1 MKTTYSKIRLFIPML
16 LGVVLLGGGCLN
28 RNNHHQKIAIQ
39 TQGIANNLIELRRDF
54 HQYPELAGY
63 EKRTATVIA
72 EYLSNL
78 GLEVKTGVAGNGVIG
93 ILKGKT
99 EGKKIAWRADMDGIP
114 LWFPEQVAY
123 KSKIKGV
130 QHGCG
135 HDVHMAIGLG
145 IAEVLSKNKD
155 LINGTVYFFF
165 QPEEETF
172 VGAKN
177 MVRSKLYDSL
187 DIDEI
192 YALHVTAL
200 PVGQIMVKPKEL
212 YAYQKILEIKFKGE
226 MSKAD
231 AKELH
236 KQLRHET
243 LRKKKASSPWLIP
256 KAFDTLVG
264 IRNPNTIFK
273 DYLFIDEGFSVQNKD
288 NQLSLIISA
297 YETNEANLPGLLPKI
312 ERIIR
317 KSEFKDK
324 YISASYIQE
333 NPTVLNDEPLTE
345 VAIKTLTDIYG
356 YSAVVRSHGQIPHFN
371 DDFIYFQQK
380 TPGVYF
386 LLGGSNLKKGITAMN
401 HGPNFDV
408 DEACIDVGVR
418 SFSSLILERINSK

>member
-1 MKTTYSKIRLFIPML
+1 MKTIDIKSQLFTT
-16 LGVVLLGGGCLN
+16 VVTGILFMGLACSD
-28 RNNHHQKIAIQ
+28 RVEQHQNIAQQ
-39 TQGIANNLIELRRDF
+39 TQGIIDNLIELRRDF

-63 EKRTATVIA
+63 EKRTAAVIT
-72 EYLSNL
+72 EYLTNL
-78 GLEVKTGVAGNGVIG
+78 GLEVKTEVAGNGVVG
-93 ILKGKT
+93 ILKGKK

-145 IAEVLSKNKD
+145 IAEVLSKNKE

-177 MVRSKLYDSL
+177 MVQSKLYDSL

-200 PVGQIMVKPKEL
+200 PVGQIMVKPNEL

-231 AKELH
+231 AEELH
-236 KQLRHET
+236 KKLRDET
-243 LRKKKASSPWLIP
+243 LRKEEASSPWLIP

-273 DYLFIDEGFSVQNKD
+273 DYLFIDEGFSLQKED
-288 NQLSLIISA
+288 NQLNIIVSA
-297 YETNEANLPGLLPKI
+297 YETNDANLPGLLPRI
-312 ERIIR
+312 ERIIHR
-317 KSEFKDK
+317 SEFKEK

-333 NPTVLNDEPLTE
+333 NPTVINDGPLTE
-345 VAIKTLTDIYG
+345 VAIQTLTDIYG
-356 YSAVVRSHGQIPHFN
+356 DKAVIRSHGQIPHFN

-386 LLGGSNLKKGITAMN
+386 LLGGSNHKKGITAMN

-408 DEACIDVGVR
+408 DEACINVGVK
-418 SFSSLILERINSK
+418 SFSSLILERVNSK